1 MFTSNYS
8 NAKIE
13 MYDSGAKRSKHHGS
27 ANQDPADHNHRSA
40 AIAVDK
46 YAAHRS
52 CTEGRKIS
60 LFFRYLLSLKVYSA
74 EAIFPT
80 DLLRT

>member
-1 MFTSNYS
+1 MKKQKTLFTSNYS

-13 MYDSGAKRSKHHGS
+13 MYDGSAKRSKHHGS

-46 YAAHRS
+46 YAADRS

-60 LFFRYLLSLKVYSA
+60 LFLGAPSFA
-74 EAIFPT
+74 EG
-80 DLLRT
+80 LQH